1 MTLTGDVVGC
11 APIAAGPSGRAR
23 WRKESA
29 AAMLDFTVLRFIS
42 QSSASDS
49 KAFLLDVV
57 YQEIEALV
65 SGVGNMK

>member
-1 MTLTGDVVGC
+1 
-11 APIAAGPSGRAR
+11 
-23 WRKESA
+23 
-29 AAMLDFTVLRFIS
+29 MLDFTVLRFIS